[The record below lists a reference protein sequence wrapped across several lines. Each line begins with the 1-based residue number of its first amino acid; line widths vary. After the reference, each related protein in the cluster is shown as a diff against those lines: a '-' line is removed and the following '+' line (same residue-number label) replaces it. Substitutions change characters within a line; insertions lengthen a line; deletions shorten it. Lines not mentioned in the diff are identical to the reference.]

1 MTLVGEHRR
10 VDVVLPSAEP
20 VGALMPDILGL
31 LGDEVRQPA
40 QLRQLVTA
48 SGEVLAG
55 DATFADRGVPDGSV
69 LRLVRADEPLPA
81 PVVHEVPDAVDGA
94 LGGHALRWSPDA
106 ARWTAIITFALVALA
121 AGIVVNRAQGGGA
134 AAAGVLGLGVAALV
148 GGVVAGLLGRVPV
161 GTALS
166 LGGGALMA
174 AGTWAMADVHGWP
187 DWRRW
192 CGLAVIVGLVS
203 VASCWSS
210 PLGRG
215 GIIGGA
221 VVLLLSLVWAGCE
234 LGGLNPAQN
243 GAVLAVACVV
253 LLSTMLRSALSLSG
267 LTSLDDQRTAGAS
280 VTRADVLTALA
291 ATHRS
296 LLIAT
301 VAVAVAAGAAGTV
314 AAGAFDAWSASMTA
328 LLAAIVASRARVFPL
343 VPQKAALWT
352 AALVMYG
359 AVAYDWAVNVSWG
372 GFAGA
377 GMLAVLAVLP
387 LTVLTA
393 SPAEHVRARLRRI
406 TNRLEAVAVVA
417 LIPVALGTFGVFTR
431 LLHTF

>member
-31 LGDEVRQPA
+31 LGDQVQQPA

-48 SGEVLAG
+48 AGEVLAG
-55 DATFADRGVPDGSV
+55 DATFADRAVPDGSV

-94 LGGHALRWSPDA
+94 LGGHALRWSPGA
-106 ARWTAIITFALVALA
+106 ARWTAIITFALAALA

-134 AAAGVLGLGVAALV
+134 PAAGVLGLGVVALV
-148 GGVVAGLLGRVPV
+148 SGVVAGVLGRVPLA
-161 GTALS
+161 TALS
-166 LGGGALMA
+166 LGGGALVA
-174 AGTWAMADVHGWP
+174 VGTWALADVHGWP
-187 DWRRW
+187 GWSRW
-192 CGLAVIVGLVS
+192 CGLAIIIGLVS

-221 VVLLLSLVWAGCE
+221 VVLLLAFVWAGCE
-234 LGGLNPAQN
+234 LGGLSPAQN
-243 GAVLAVACVV
+243 GAVLAIVCVV

-267 LTSLDDQRTAGAS
+267 LTSLDDQRAAGAS
-280 VTRADVLTALA
+280 VARADVLTALA

-301 VAVAVAAGAAGTV
+301 LAVAVAAGAAGTV
-314 AAGAFDAWSASMTA
+314 AVGTFDAWSASMTA

-352 AALVMYG
+352 AALIMYG
-359 AVAYDWAVNVSWG
+359 AVAYGWAVNVSWG

-377 GMLAVLAVLP
+377 GMLVVLAVLP